1 MFHAYIFFQEP
12 AAPSTANQSPS
23 ILKKRKRTSINDLNE
38 SKKQRRVSFSDQ
50 FFEPA
55 NSRSSRLSTSRNV
68 GTIKSGLSPQQR
80 RMSRSGRMLQMA
92 NEGSVQ
98 MLDDQTSDD
107 KPKQIIR
114 LLSEMND
121 ANLCLSDKEV
131 SLQL

>member
-1 MFHAYIFFQEP
+1 
-12 AAPSTANQSPS
+12 
-23 ILKKRKRTSINDLNE
+23 
-38 SKKQRRVSFSDQ
+38 
-50 FFEPA
+50 
-55 NSRSSRLSTSRNV
+55 
-68 GTIKSGLSPQQR
+68 
-80 RMSRSGRMLQMA
+80 MLQMA